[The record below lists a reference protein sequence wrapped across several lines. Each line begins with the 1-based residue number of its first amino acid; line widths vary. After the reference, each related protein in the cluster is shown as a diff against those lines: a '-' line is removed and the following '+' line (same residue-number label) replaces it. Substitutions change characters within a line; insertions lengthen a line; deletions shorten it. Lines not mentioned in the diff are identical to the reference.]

1 MNYKKI
7 LTILILTGLFATS
20 CKKPEPVPPRG
31 DYDGG
36 YFVLNEGQFMHDN
49 ATLSFIKKDFSETE
63 DSVFYK
69 VNNEN
74 IGDIAQSLYDHGDKL
89 YIVVNNSDK
98 VLVTNRWTMEKSAVM
113 TSYVKSPRYMTKI
126 DDRYAA
132 LSNWGEVFDSNWT
145 PVDDDFVAFVDTEND
160 VVTDTLYV
168 HLGAGKMLYQGGNL
182 YVLIAGLG
190 AANGGNEVAVIDPAA
205 RQVTGYIT
213 VGDRPA
219 DIVKDDNDQLW
230 ILCSGNPSWTGNETA
245 ASLVQINPATNQVET
260 NAVIANGHP
269 RFLTYIDGQFYTIID
284 TDLVKLTVNGNI
296 VTAETVK
303 DLAAEGIQTP
313 YGMNYIDGKLF
324 ITDARDY
331 QSAGKVYIF
340 DAGNQ
345 FNKIGE
351 FTTGFLPNSVLA
363 NE

>member
-1 MNYKKI
+1 MKTKNI
-7 LTILILTGLFATS
+7 LTFLLSIGIFITS
-20 CKKPEPVPPRG
+20 CKKPKPVPPRG

-49 ATLSFIKKDFSETE
+49 ASISFLKKNFEETE
-63 DSVFYK
+63 DSVYYK

-74 IGDIAQSLYDHGDKL
+74 IGDIAQSLYARGDKM
-89 YIVVNNSDK
+89 YIVVNNSNK
-98 VLVTNRWTMEKSAVM
+98 ILVTKRWTMKKTAEM
-113 TSYVKSPRYMTKI
+113 TAYVKSPRYMTKI
-126 DDRYAA
+126 DNRYAA
-132 LSNWGEVFDSNWT
+132 LSNWGEVFDSNWS
-145 PVDDDFVAFVDTEND
+145 PVDDDFVAFVDTDND
-160 VVTDTLYV
+160 VITDTLHV

-190 AANGGNEVAVIDPAA
+190 ANNGGNEVAVIDPAA

-230 ILCSGNPSWTGNETA
+230 VLCSGNPSWTGNETA
-245 ASLVQINPATNQVET
+245 ATIYQINPATNQVESS
-260 NAVIANGHP
+260 AFIPGGHP
-269 RFLTYIDGQFYTIID
+269 QFLTYIDGNLYTIID
-284 TDLVKLTVNGNI
+284 NVLVKLIVNGNTLQI
-296 VTAETVK
+296 ETLK
-303 DLAAEGIQTP
+303 DLASAGIQTP
-313 YGMNYIDGKLF
+313 YGMDYADEKLF

-331 QSAGKVYIF
+331 QSAGKVFIF
-340 DAGNQ
+340 DARNQ

-351 FTTGFLPNSVLA
+351 FTTGFLPNSVLL